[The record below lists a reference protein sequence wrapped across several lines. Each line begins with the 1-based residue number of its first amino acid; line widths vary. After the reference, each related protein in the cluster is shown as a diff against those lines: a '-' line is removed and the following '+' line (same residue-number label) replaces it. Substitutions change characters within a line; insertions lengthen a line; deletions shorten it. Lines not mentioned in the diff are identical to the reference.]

1 MIRRLFNFQ
10 FPFFLL
16 ALMLPVLFVSCIKN
30 LEDEGIYTESSVI
43 GRVVERTSQQ
53 PVGGLTVKLVSGDAT
68 LSTTSSANDGTFS
81 LPISAEQLANKC
93 RVEISADSL
102 YIGCSADVPNS
113 SFGRKEYNL
122 GVLYVDGPGLPLVH
136 TNAIP
141 PDAVSAT
148 SVTISG
154 CVTDDLRSTI
164 VSRGFAYSTLQY
176 PTLADGSVSVGG
188 TLGDFTATITG
199 LQPGTTYYIRSYA
212 TNGVGTAY
220 GEQQTFTTP
229 SGLPTVQTANE
240 VTLTGSSTAQC
251 GGIVTS
257 DGGFAVTA
265 RGVCWSVSPEPTV
278 SNLHSVDG
286 SGTGTFISALT
297 GLQPSTTYYVRAYAT
312 NANGTVYGE
321 QRIFTTPSGL
331 PTVTTTTATSIT
343 SNSAVCGGNVTS
355 DGGYTVIQRG
365 VCFSTTPNPT
375 TSGMHTTD
383 GSGTGSFVSNLTG
396 LTANTTYYYRA
407 YATNATGTV
416 FGEER
421 TLTTN

>member
-1 MIRRLFNFQ
+1 MFT
-10 FPFFLL
+10 
-16 ALMLPVLFVSCIKN
+16 SCIKD
-30 LEDEGIYTESSVI
+30 LEQEGIYTVGTVI
-43 GRVVERTSQQ
+43 GRVVERTTQQ
-53 PVGGLTVKLVSGDAT
+53 PVGRLTVQLVSGDAT
-68 LSTTSSANDGTFS
+68 LSTTTSANDGTFS
-81 LPISAEQLANKC
+81 LPITTEQQSHGC
-93 RVEISADSL
+93 QVVISADSL
-102 YIGCSADVPNS
+102 YIGCSADVPS
-113 SFGRKEYNL
+113 GSFGRQEYYL
-122 GVLYVDGPGLPLVH
+122 GVLYVDGPGLPVVH
-136 TNAIP
+136 TNTIS

-148 SVTISG
+148 SVTLTG
-154 CVTDDLRSTI
+154 TVADDLRSTI
-164 VSRGFAYSTLQY
+164 ISRGFAYSTLQY

-188 TLGDFTATITG
+188 TLGDFTATVTG
-199 LQPGTTYYIRSYA
+199 LQPGTIYYVRAYA

-229 SGLPTVQTANE
+229 SGLPTVQTASE

-251 GGIVTS
+251 GGTVTG
-257 DGGFAVTA
+257 DGGFTVTA

-278 SNLHSVDG
+278 SNLHSTDG
-286 SGTGTFISALT
+286 NGLGTFVSTLT

-321 QRIFTTPSGL
+321 QRSITTPSGL
-331 PTVTTTTATSIT
+331 PTVTTTTASSIT

-365 VCFSTTPNPT
+365 VCYSTTPNPAV
-375 TSGMHTTD
+375 SGPHTTD

-416 FGEER
+416 YGVER